1 MKHGYSVQ
9 KVETPFYRQFPL
21 YIAIPFCLFLKSTLL
36 AIFFGKIAP
45 MKYRIYTKINSSGK
59 VISSCLEDYKTMLHD
74 FFICNTFIYDTTLR
88 FDPK

>member
-1 MKHGYSVQ
+1 MVIVSRMFKPPSIDNPPSICH
-9 KVETPFYRQFPL
+9 PFL
-21 YIAIPFCLFLKSTLL
+21 SLLESTLL

-45 MKYRIYTKINSSGK
+45 MKYIINTKINSSGK

-74 FFICNTFIYDTTLR
+74 FFICNTFIYDTNMR